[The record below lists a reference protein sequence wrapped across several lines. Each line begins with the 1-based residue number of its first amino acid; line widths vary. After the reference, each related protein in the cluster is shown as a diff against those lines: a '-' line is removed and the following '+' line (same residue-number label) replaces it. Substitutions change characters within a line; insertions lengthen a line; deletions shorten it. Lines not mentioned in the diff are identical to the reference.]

1 MRALTKLQWLCG
13 CAPTRHLQDLSVCVT
28 ISGNGLAKACNAH
41 HTLITPTSRKEAKNL
56 FLFFVRAPNVTAL
69 LYLRYLFMFHFR
81 LFPFPSKADITMSGT
96 FEEICFGNKYTLHL
110 SGTPAGLNSRRN
122 AVSDFVLKITKN
134 VVTY

>member
-28 ISGNGLAKACNAH
+28 ISGNGLAKGCNAH

-69 LYLRYLFMFHFR
+69 LYLRDLFHVP
-81 LFPFPSKADITMSGT
+81 LPSLSFPQQGR
-96 FEEICFGNKYTLHL
+96 HH
-110 SGTPAGLNSRRN
+110 
-122 AVSDFVLKITKN
+122 N
-134 VVTY
+134 VWNL